1 LQALRRIAPLSTP
14 SFILAIAIERLN
26 VRVILAARHV
36 NRNARALANL
46 DALIERARRYPVSG
60 LRAFVRGL
68 QADWDNKTNARVPE
82 GRIDA
87 AEDAIE
93 IVTIH
98 TAKGLEWPVVIP
110 INSTT
115 ELYRGDQF
123 VHRQSDNTLHWMLGG
138 VAPADLAVARAE
150 ENEEDA
156 DQRERIWYVACTRAR
171 DLLILPA
178 IPEAKTNT
186 WFSSI
191 NLWQNE
197 LSELDLSALPEPA
210 PRSVPRTKN
219 EQSADVFAAEQ
230 QRIEENAKP
239 VTWRRPSDH
248 DPDRRRDPLESVVVA
263 ETMAEHPDVVGAGAV
278 RGVILH
284 KLMEE
289 LLTGEVHEHNEA
301 VVARAEVLL
310 LQLMGSVEADRPH
323 PSPAEMAETALR
335 GLSLPAIAALKPY
348 LIPEVAVWAMRDTY
362 LVAGRADA
370 LVIRD
375 GRIDIAIDWKSDVNP
390 TADLRAAYGEQLRD
404 YLDATGAQRGALVFL
419 TRGEVAWIEGSA

>member
-1 LQALRRIAPLSTP
+1 MLRQETQDILALLRVLADSSDALAFGALMRGPLVGLAEQELLDITAALPVAEDGRASYFTVWTDPELIQHALAKSIVRELQALRRIAPLSTP
-14 SFILAIAIERLN
+14 SFILATAIERLN

-60 LRAFVRGL
+60 LGAFVRDL
-68 QADWDNKTNARVPE
+68 QADWDNKTNARIPE

-138 VAPADLAVARAE
+138 VAPADLAAARAE
-150 ENEEDA
+150 ENQEDT

-178 IPEAKTNT
+178 IPEARINT

-191 NLWQNE
+191 DLRQSE
-197 LSELDLSALPEPA
+197 LPELDLSALREPA

-219 EQSADVFAAEQ
+219 EQSVDVFTAEQ
-230 QRIEENAKP
+230 QRIEEMAKP

-248 DPDRRRDPLESVVVA
+248 DPDRRHDPLESVVVA
-263 ETMAEHPDVVGAGAV
+263 
-278 RGVILH
+278 
-284 KLMEE
+284 
-289 LLTGEVHEHNEA
+289 
-301 VVARAEVLL
+301 
-310 LQLMGSVEADRPH
+310 
-323 PSPAEMAETALR
+323 
-335 GLSLPAIAALKPY
+335 
-348 LIPEVAVWAMRDTY
+348 
-362 LVAGRADA
+362 
-370 LVIRD
+370 D
-375 GRIDIAIDWKSDVNP
+375 G
-390 TADLRAAYGEQLRD
+390 
-404 YLDATGAQRGALVFL
+404 
-419 TRGEVAWIEGSA
+419 